1 MRLSLPIDPLLPEL
15 TASLH
20 NHPNLVLQ
28 ADPGAGKTTRVPP
41 ALLESGLLGNGE
53 CWILEP
59 RRLAARLAAT
69 RVADELGEALGQQA
83 GYAVRFEQK
92 VSKATRLRFVTE
104 GLLLRRLHG
113 DPQLRGIS
121 AVVLDE
127 FHERHLHTD
136 LGITLLRRLQRES
149 RPDLRLLV
157 MSATLDPGPVAAFLD
172 APVLRSEGRVFPVNT
187 AFLPRPDDR
196 PIDQQVADA
205 LERLYSEGLKNH
217 TLVFLP
223 GAADIRACLK
233 GCEGLAQRRGLS
245 LRPLHGELSPDA
257 QAHALAVSDTPKVIL
272 STNVAESSVTLDGIG
287 AVVDSGLGRE
297 ASHSPWSGLSGLRTV
312 RISQARCTQRTGRAG
327 RTGPGRCLRLYTE
340 ADFGGRPAFDT
351 PELQRSDLAEP
362 LLSLHG
368 MGIADPAGLDWFEAP
383 PAASMTAAEALLT
396 QLGALENGALSA
408 VGRRMAD
415 LPLHPRLARLA
426 IAGEDLGI
434 PQLALRAAALLE
446 TGNLSAR
453 QGLATRE
460 GQGWAPV
467 KTGHGADSDLLLRLD
482 QFEEAEAA
490 GFGAGAC
497 RAAGLDLAAL
507 QRAKRAAQSLARCL
521 PSSLARGDRLLAVAR
536 DVPPGTPRVVTG
548 PSPATA
554 ASEPA
559 DAETRLLKALL
570 AAYPDRVG
578 QLSANGTCAFAGGG
592 GAKLDTSSRVRRP
605 GLILALEAEA
615 LKQGTGGQTLI
626 RMASRCEADWLLEA
640 FPDRLEDVDEVVFN
654 ASAGRVERRTEIRFE
669 GLSIDMSRGPADPA
683 DPRVTGLLAQ
693 ALRDRPLDDVPARF
707 LARLAFLRKHRPD
720 LELPEDLL
728 DPLLEGACQG
738 RSTLREVQD
747 VDWPASL
754 RQAFP
759 SDLLRLLDTWAPEA
773 IQLPKGRPTKVHY
786 EDDPP
791 WIASR
796 LQDFWGLKKSPAV
809 AGGAVPLVLHLL
821 APNMRAVQVT
831 TDLAGFWQRAY
842 QELRPGLSRR
852 YPKHHWPE

>member
-1 MRLSLPIDPLLPEL
+1 MRSPLPIDPLLPRI
-15 TASLH
+15 TDSLRQV
-20 NHPNLVLQ
+20 PNLVLQ

-41 ALLESGLLGNGE
+41 ALLEAGLLGDGE

-69 RVADELGEALGQQA
+69 RVADELGEALGQRA

-113 DPQLRGIS
+113 DPQLRGIA

-136 LGITLLRRLQRES
+136 LAITLLRRLQRGS
-149 RPDLRLLV
+149 RPDLKLLV
-157 MSATLDPGPVAAFLD
+157 MSATLDPGPVAAYLD
-172 APVLRSEGRVFPVNT
+172 APVMRSEGRAFPVDT
-187 AFLPRPDDR
+187 AFLLRPDDR

-205 LERLYSEGLKNH
+205 LDTLYGEGLRQH

-223 GAADIRACLK
+223 GAAEIRACLK
-233 GCEGLAQRRGLS
+233 GCEAVATRRGLS
-245 LRPLHGELSPDA
+245 LRPLHGELSPEA
-257 QAHALAVSDTPKVIL
+257 QAHALEVTGTPKVIL

-297 ASHSPWSGLSGLRTV
+297 ASHSPWSGLSGLRTT

-340 ADFGGRPAFDT
+340 ADFQARPGFDT

-368 MGIADPAGLDWFEAP
+368 MGIAEPGALDWFEAP
-383 PAASMTAAEALLT
+383 PETATAAAEALLT
-396 QLGALENGALSA
+396 RLGALADGSLTP

-426 IAGEDLGI
+426 IAGDELGI

-453 QGLATRE
+453 QGLDR
-460 GQGWAPV
+460 APV

-497 RAAGLDLAAL
+497 RAAGLDAAAVH
-507 QRAKRAAQSLARCL
+507 RAKRAMQSLAR
-521 PSSLARGDRLLAVAR
+521 LL
-536 DVPPGTPRVVTG
+536 
-548 PSPATA
+548 PSPA
-554 ASEPA
+554 EPA
-559 DAETRLLKALL
+559 EAETRLLKALL
-570 AAYPDRVG
+570 LAYPDRVG

-592 GAKLDTSSRVRRP
+592 GAKLDAASRVRRP

-615 LKQGTGGQTLI
+615 VKQGTGAQTLI
-626 RMASRCEADWLLEA
+626 RVASRCEADWLLDA
-640 FPDRLEDVDEVVFN
+640 FPERLEDVDEVLFN
-654 ASAGRVERRTEIRFE
+654 ASAGRVERRTEIRFD
-669 GLSIDMSRGPADPA
+669 GLVIDSSRGPADPA
-683 DPRVTGLLAQ
+683 DPRVAGLLAQ
-693 ALRDRPLDDVPARF
+693 ALRDRPLDEVPARL
-707 LARLAFLRKHRPD
+707 LARLAFLRKHRPELD
-720 LELPEDLL
+720 LPEDLL
-728 DPLLEGACQG
+728 GPLLAGACTG
-738 RSTLREVQD
+738 RTTLRDLQD
-747 VDWPASL
+747 VDWPGAL

-759 SDLLRLLDTWAPEA
+759 TETLRLLDAWAPET

-786 EDDPP
+786 EGDPP

-796 LQDFWGLKKSPAV
+796 LQDFWGLKKTPAV

-821 APNMRAVQVT
+821 APNMRALQVT
-831 TDLAGFWQRAY
+831 TDLAGFWQRVY
-842 QELRPGLSRR
+842 KELRPALSRR

>member
-1 MRLSLPIDPLLPEL
+1 MRLSLPIDPLLPEI
-15 TASLH
+15 TASLGGT
-20 NHPNLVLQ
+20 PNLVLQ

-41 ALLESGLLGNGE
+41 ALLEADLLRDGE

-69 RVADELGEALGQQA
+69 RVAEELGEPLGQRA

-113 DPQLRGIS
+113 DPGLRGIA

-136 LGITLLRRLQRES
+136 LAITLLRRLQRQS
-149 RPDLRLLV
+149 RPGLKLLV
-157 MSATLDPGPVAAFLD
+157 MSATLDPGPVAAYLD
-172 APVLRSEGRVFPVNT
+172 APVLKSEGRVFPVAT

-196 PIDQQVADA
+196 PIDVQVAEA
-205 LERLYSEGLKNH
+205 LEQLYGEGLRNH

-223 GAADIRACLK
+223 GAAEIRACLK
-233 GCEGLAQRRGLS
+233 GCEAVAQRRGLS

-257 QAHALAVSDTPKVIL
+257 QAFALAVTEAPKVIL
-272 STNVAESSVTLDGIG
+272 STNIAESSVTLDGIG

-312 RISQARCTQRTGRAG
+312 RISQARCAQRTGRAG

-340 ADFGGRPAFDT
+340 ADFGARPAFDT
-351 PELQRSDLAEP
+351 PELQRADLAEP
-362 LLSLHG
+362 WLALYGL
-368 MGIADPAGLDWFEAP
+368 GIHKPAALDWFETP
-383 PAASMTAAEALLT
+383 PESAVLAAEALLT
-396 QLGALENGALSA
+396 RLGALDQGALSPI
-408 VGRRMAD
+408 GHRMAG

-426 IAGEDLGI
+426 VAGEDLGI

-446 TGNLSAR
+446 TGNLAAR
-453 QGLATRE
+453 QGLATRQ
-460 GQGWAPV
+460 GQAWAPV

-482 QFEEAEAA
+482 QFEEAETA

-497 RAAGLDLAAL
+497 RAAGLDAAAI
-507 QRAKRAAQSLARCL
+507 QRARRAVQSL
-521 PSSLARGDRLLAVAR
+521 
-536 DVPPGTPRVVTG
+536 
-548 PSPATA
+548 
-554 ASEPA
+554 
-559 DAETRLLKALL
+559 TRLLPAPAEPAEAELRLLQALL
-570 AAYPDRVG
+570 CAYPDRVG

-592 GAKLDTSSRVRRP
+592 GAKLDPASRVRRP

-615 LKQGTGGQTLI
+615 TKQGTGSQTLI
-626 RMASRCEADWLLEA
+626 RQASRCEADWLLEA
-640 FPDRLEDVDEVVFN
+640 FPERLEEVDELAFN
-654 ASAGRVERRTEIRFE
+654 PAAGRVERRAEIRYD
-669 GLSIDMSRGPADPA
+669 GLTIDSGRGPADPS
-683 DPRVTGLLAQ
+683 DPRVAALLAE
-693 ALRDRPLDDVPARF
+693 ALRDCPLDEVPARF

-720 LELPEDLL
+720 LKLPEDLL
-728 DPLLEGACQG
+728 GPLLAGACAG
-738 RSTLREVQD
+738 RATLREVQD
-747 VDWPASL
+747 VDWPAAL

-759 SDLLRLLDTWAPEA
+759 QEVLRLLDAWAPEA

-809 AGGAVPLVLHLL
+809 ASGAVPLVLHLL
-821 APNMRAVQVT
+821 APNMRALQVT
-831 TDLAGFWQRAY
+831 TDLVGFWQRVY
-842 QELRPGLSRR
+842 KDLRPGLSRR

>member
-1 MRLSLPIDPLLPEL
+1 MRLDPRPPLPIDPLLPQL
-15 TASLH
+15 IDSLRR
-20 NHPNLVLQ
+20 NPNLVLQ

-41 ALLESGLLGNGE
+41 ALMGSGLLGEGE

-69 RVADELGEALGQQA
+69 RVAEELGEPLGHQA

-92 VSKATRLRFVTE
+92 VSKSTRLRFVTE

-113 DPQLRGIS
+113 DPGLRGIS

-136 LGITLLRRLQRES
+136 LGITLLRRLQRGA
-149 RPDLRLLV
+149 RPDLKLVV
-157 MSATLDPGPVAAFLD
+157 MSATLDPGPVAAYLD
-172 APVLRSEGRVFPVNT
+172 AAILKSEGRAFPVDT
-187 AFLPRPDDR
+187 TFLPRPDDR
-196 PIDQQVADA
+196 PVGQQVAEA
-205 LERLYSEGLKNH
+205 LERLYGEGLRQH

-223 GAADIRACLK
+223 GAAEIRACLK
-233 GCEGLAQRRGLS
+233 GCEAVAVRHGLS
-245 LRPLHGELSPDA
+245 LRPLHGELSPEA
-257 QAHALAVSDTPKVIL
+257 QAHALEVSDAPKVIL

-312 RISQARCTQRTGRAG
+312 RISQARCAQRTGRAG

-340 ADFGGRPAFDT
+340 ADFNARPGFDT

-362 LLSLHG
+362 LLALHG
-368 MGIADPAGLDWFEAP
+368 MGIADPAAMDWFEAP
-383 PAASMTAAEALLT
+383 PETAMNAAEALLT
-396 QLGALENGALSA
+396 RLGALEDGALSLI
-408 VGRRMAD
+408 GRRMAD

-426 IAGEDLGI
+426 VAGEDLGI

-446 TGNLSAR
+446 TGGLSAR
-453 QGLATRE
+453 QGLDRAPAT
-460 GQGWAPV
+460 
-467 KTGHGADSDLLLRLD
+467 TGHGADSDLLLRLD

-497 RAAGLDLAAL
+497 RAAGLDVAAI
-507 QRAKRAAQSLARCL
+507 QRGRRAVQSLSRFL
-521 PSSLARGDRLLAVAR
+521 
-536 DVPPGTPRVVTG
+536 
-548 PSPATA
+548 PSPA
-554 ASEPA
+554 EPT

-570 AAYPDRVG
+570 LAYPDRVG

-592 GAKLDTSSRVRRP
+592 GAKLDPASRVRRP

-615 LKQGTGGQTLI
+615 VKQGAGGQTLV
-626 RMASRCEADWLLEA
+626 RLASRCEADWLLEA
-640 FPDRLEDVDEVVFN
+640 FPERLEEVEELLFN
-654 ASAGRVERRTEIRFE
+654 PSAGRVERRSEIRYD
-669 GLSIDMSRGPADPA
+669 GLAIDVARGPADPS
-683 DPRVTGLLAQ
+683 DPRVAALLAD
-693 ALRDRPLDDVPARF
+693 ALRDRPVDEVPARL
-707 LARLAFLRKHRPD
+707 LARLGFLRKHRPE
-720 LELPEDLL
+720 LALPEDLL
-728 DPLLEGACQG
+728 GPLLAGACAG
-738 RSTLREVQD
+738 RTTLREVQG
-747 VDWPASL
+747 VDWTAAL
-754 RQAFP
+754 RQAFAP
-759 SDLLRLLDTWAPEA
+759 EVLRLLEAWAPEA
-773 IQLPKGRPTKVHY
+773 VQLPKGRPTKVHY

-796 LQDFWGLKKSPAV
+796 LQDFWGLKKTPAV

-842 QELRPGLSRR
+842 QELRPALSRR

>member
-1 MRLSLPIDPLLPEL
+1 MRLSLPIDPLLPDLVE
-15 TASLH
+15 SLRSR
-20 NHPNLVLQ
+20 PNLVLQ

-41 ALLESGLLGNGE
+41 TLLDSGLLGPGE

-69 RVADELGEALGQQA
+69 RVAEELGEPLGQRA

-92 VSKATRLRFVTE
+92 VSRETRLRFVTE
-104 GLLLRRLHG
+104 GLLLRRLQG
-113 DPQLRGIS
+113 DPQLKGIT

-136 LGITLLRRLQRES
+136 LALTLLRRLQQTQ

-157 MSATLDPGPVAAFLD
+157 MSATLDPGPVAAYLD
-172 APVLRSEGRVFPVNT
+172 AAVLQSEGRSFPVET
-187 AFLPRPDDR
+187 TFLPRPDDR
-196 PIDQQVADA
+196 PVEIQVSEA
-205 LERLYSEGLKNH
+205 LERLYSEGLRGH

-223 GAADIRACLK
+223 GAAEIRACLK
-233 GCEGLAQRRGLS
+233 GCEAVATHRGLS

-257 QAHALAVSDTPKVIL
+257 QAHALGASEQPKIIL

-312 RISQARCTQRTGRAG
+312 RISQARCIQRTGRAG

-340 ADFGGRPAFDT
+340 ADYATRPAFDT
-351 PELQRSDLAEP
+351 PELQRADLAEP

-368 MGIADPAGLDWFEAP
+368 MGIGDPAGLAWFEAP
-383 PAASMTAAEALLT
+383 PETALGAAEALLAR
-396 QLGALENGALSA
+396 LGALEGGALTP

-426 IAGEDLGI
+426 VAGADLGI
-434 PQLALRAAALLE
+434 PQLALRSAALLE
-446 TGNLSAR
+446 TGSLAAR
-453 QGLATRE
+453 QGLDR
-460 GQGWAPV
+460 API
-467 KTGHGADSDLLLRLD
+467 KTSHGADSDLLLRLD
-482 QFEEAEAA
+482 QFDEAGAA

-497 RAAGLDLAAL
+497 RAAGLDAAAV
-507 QRAKRAAQSLARCL
+507 QRARRAVQSLAR
-521 PSSLARGDRLLAVAR
+521 LL
-536 DVPPGTPRVVTG
+536 
-548 PSPATA
+548 PSPA
-554 ASEPA
+554 EPA
-559 DAETRLLKALL
+559 DAELRLLQALL
-570 AAYPDRVG
+570 RAYPDRVG

-592 GAKLDTSSRVRRP
+592 GARLDPGSRVRRP

-615 LKQGTGGQTLI
+615 MKQGTGGQTLI
-626 RMASRCEADWLLEA
+626 RLASRCEGDWLLEA
-640 FPDRLEDVDEVVFN
+640 FPERLEAVDEVLFN
-654 ASAGRVERRTEIRFE
+654 PGAARVERRSEIRYE
-669 GLSIDMSRGPADPA
+669 GLSIDVSRAPADPA
-683 DPRVTGLLAQ
+683 DPRVAGLLAQ
-693 ALRDRPLDDVPARF
+693 ALKDRALDEVPARY
-707 LARLAFLRKHRPD
+707 LARLAFLRQHRPD

-728 DPLLEGACQG
+728 GPLLAGACAG
-738 RSTLREVQD
+738 RTTLREVQD
-747 VDWPASL
+747 VDWPRAL
-754 RQAFP
+754 HQAFP
-759 SDLLRLLDTWAPEA
+759 AETLRLLDAWAPET

-796 LQDFWGLKKSPAV
+796 LQEFWGLKKTPAV

-821 APNMRAVQVT
+821 APNMRALQVT
-831 TDLAGFWQRAY
+831 TDLAGFWQRVY
-842 QELRPGLSRR
+842 KELRPALSRR

>member
-1 MRLSLPIDPLLPEL
+1 VHLSLPIDALLPQL
-15 TASLH
+15 VGSLRG
-20 NHPNLVLQ
+20 NPNLVLQ

-41 ALLESGLLGNGE
+41 ALLEAGLLGDGE

-69 RVADELGEALGQQA
+69 RVADELGDPLGQRA

-104 GLLLRRLHG
+104 GLLLRRLQG
-113 DPQLRGIS
+113 DPQLRGLA

-136 LGITLLRRLQRES
+136 LGITLLRRLQRTS
-149 RPDLRLLV
+149 RPDLKLLV
-157 MSATLDPGPVAAFLD
+157 MSATLDPGPVATYLD
-172 APVLRSEGRVFPVNT
+172 APVIQSEGRAFPVDT

-196 PIDQQVADA
+196 PIDQQVSDA
-205 LERLYSEGLKNH
+205 LDRLYGDGLKNH

-223 GAADIRACLK
+223 GAAEIRACLK
-233 GCEGLAQRRGLS
+233 GCEIVAARRGLS

-257 QAHALAVSDTPKVIL
+257 QAHALEVTETPKVIL

-368 MGIADPAGLDWFEAP
+368 MGITDPGALDWFEAP
-383 PAASMTAAEALLT
+383 PATAMTAAENLLT
-396 QLGALENGALSA
+396 RLGALAEGALTP

-426 IAGEDLGI
+426 IAGEELGI
-434 PQLALRAAALLE
+434 PRLALRAAALLE
-446 TGNLSAR
+446 NGNLTAR
-453 QGLATRE
+453 QGLDR
-460 GQGWAPV
+460 APV

-497 RAAGLDLAAL
+497 RVAGLDAAAVH
-507 QRAKRAAQSLARCL
+507 RAKRAAQSL
-521 PSSLARGDRLLAVAR
+521 SRLL
-536 DVPPGTPRVVTG
+536 
-548 PSPATA
+548 PSPA
-554 ASEPA
+554 EPPE
-559 DAETRLLKALL
+559 AETRLLKALL
-570 AAYPDRVG
+570 QAYPDRVG
-578 QLSANGTCAFAGGG
+578 QLSTNGTCAFAGGG
-592 GAKLDTSSRVRRP
+592 GAKLDPASRVRRP

-615 LKQGTGGQTLI
+615 VKQGTGGQTLI
-626 RMASRCEADWLLEA
+626 RLASRCEADWLLEA
-640 FPDRLEDVDEVVFN
+640 FPERLEDVDEVLFN
-654 ASAGRVERRTEIRFE
+654 ASAGRVERRSEIRFE
-669 GLSIDMSRGPADPA
+669 GLAIDSSRGPADPA
-683 DPRVTGLLAQ
+683 DPRVAGLLAQ
-693 ALRDRPLDDVPARF
+693 ALKERPLDEVPARY
-707 LARLAFLRKHRPD
+707 LARLAFLRNHRPD
-720 LELPEDLL
+720 LGLPEDLL
-728 DPLLEGACQG
+728 GPLLTGACAG
-738 RSTLREVQD
+738 RTTLREVQD
-747 VDWPASL
+747 VDWPRAL

-759 SDLLRLLDTWAPEA
+759 VETLRLLEAWAPETF
-773 IQLPKGRPTKVHY
+773 QLPKGRPTKVHY

-796 LQDFWGLKKSPAV
+796 LQDFWGLKKTPAV

-821 APNMRAVQVT
+821 APNMRALQVT
-831 TDLAGFWQRAY
+831 TDLAGFWQRVY
-842 QELRPGLSRR
+842 KDLRPGLSRR

>member
-1 MRLSLPIDPLLPEL
+1 MRSTLPIDPLLPQL
-15 TASLH
+15 VASLRG
-20 NHPNLVLQ
+20 NPNLVLQ

-41 ALLESGLLGNGE
+41 ALLEAGLLGEGE

-69 RVADELGEALGQQA
+69 RVADELGEPLGQRA

-113 DPQLRGIS
+113 DPQLRGIA

-136 LGITLLRRLQRES
+136 LGITLLRRLQRAS
-149 RPDLRLLV
+149 RPDLKLLV
-157 MSATLDPGPVAAFLD
+157 MSATLDPGPVAAYLD
-172 APVLRSEGRVFPVNT
+172 APVMKSEGRAFPVDT

-196 PIDQQVADA
+196 PIEQQVSDA
-205 LERLYSEGLKNH
+205 LDRLYGEGLKNH

-223 GAADIRACLK
+223 GAAEIRACLK
-233 GCEGLAQRRGLS
+233 GCEAVAARRGLS

-257 QAHALAVSDTPKVIL
+257 QAHALESSGAPKVIL

-297 ASHSPWSGLSGLRTV
+297 ASHSPWSGLSGLRTT

-340 ADFGGRPAFDT
+340 ADFGARPGFDT

-368 MGIADPAGLDWFEAP
+368 MGITEPSALDWFEAP
-383 PAASMTAAEALLT
+383 PEAATAAAEALLT
-396 QLGALENGALSA
+396 RLGALADGALTP

-426 IAGEDLGI
+426 IAGDDLGI

-446 TGNLSAR
+446 TGNLTAR
-453 QGLATRE
+453 QGLDRT
-460 GQGWAPV
+460 PV

-490 GFGAGAC
+490 GFGPGAC
-497 RAAGLDLAAL
+497 RAAGLDAAAL
-507 QRAKRAAQSLARCL
+507 HRAKRAVQSLAR
-521 PSSLARGDRLLAVAR
+521 LL
-536 DVPPGTPRVVTG
+536 
-548 PSPATA
+548 PSPA
-554 ASEPA
+554 EPA

-570 AAYPDRVG
+570 MAYPDRVG

-592 GAKLDTSSRVRRP
+592 GAKLDAASRVRRP

-615 LKQGTGGQTLI
+615 VKQGTGGQTLI
-626 RMASRCEADWLLEA
+626 RQASRCEADWLLDA
-640 FPDRLEDVDEVVFN
+640 FPERLEDVDEVLFN
-654 ASAGRVERRTEIRFE
+654 PSAGRVERRSEIRYE
-669 GLSIDMSRGPADPA
+669 GLSLDISRGPADPA
-683 DPRVTGLLAQ
+683 DPRVAGLLAQ
-693 ALRDRPLDDVPARF
+693 ALKERPLDEVPARY
-707 LARLAFLRKHRPD
+707 LARLAFLRKHRPELD
-720 LELPEDLL
+720 LPEDLL
-728 DPLLEGACQG
+728 GPLLAGACAG
-738 RSTLREVQD
+738 RTTLREVQD
-747 VDWPASL
+747 VDWPGAL

-759 SDLLRLLDTWAPEA
+759 AEILRLLDAWAPETF
-773 IQLPKGRPTKVHY
+773 QLPKGRPTKVHY

-821 APNMRAVQVT
+821 APNMRALQVT
-831 TDLAGFWQRAY
+831 TDLAGFWQRVY
-842 QELRPGLSRR
+842 KELRPGLSRR

>member
-1 MRLSLPIDPLLPEL
+1 MRLSLRTPLPIDPLLPQLVE
-15 TASLH
+15 SLRG
-20 NHPNLVLQ
+20 NPNLVLQ

-41 ALLESGLLGNGE
+41 ALLEAGLLEEGE

-69 RVADELGEALGQQA
+69 RVADELGEPLGQRA
-83 GYAVRFEQK
+83 GYAVRFEQN

-104 GLLLRRLHG
+104 GLLLRRLHS
-113 DPQLRGIS
+113 DPRLRGIT

-136 LGITLLRRLQRES
+136 LGITLLRRLQREV
-149 RPDLRLLV
+149 RPDLKLLV
-157 MSATLDPGPVAAFLD
+157 MSATLDPGPVAAYLD
-172 APVLRSEGRVFPVNT
+172 APVMKSEGRVFPVDT

-196 PIDQQVADA
+196 PIEQQVAVA
-205 LERLYSEGLKNH
+205 LDRLYGEGLRGH

-223 GAADIRACLK
+223 GAAEIRACLK
-233 GCEGLAQRRGLS
+233 GCAAIAQRLGLS

-257 QAHALAVSDTPKVIL
+257 QAHALEITGAPKVIL

-312 RISQARCTQRTGRAG
+312 RISQARCVQRTGRAG

-340 ADFGGRPAFDT
+340 ADFGARPAFDM

-362 LLSLHG
+362 ILTLHG
-368 MGIADPAGLDWFEAP
+368 MGITEPTALDWFEAP
-383 PAASMTAAEALLT
+383 PIASLAAADILLAR
-396 QLGALENGALSA
+396 LGALENGALSA

-426 IAGEDLGI
+426 VAGEALGI

-446 TGNLSAR
+446 NGNLSAR
-453 QGLATRE
+453 QGLDR
-460 GQGWAPV
+460 APV
-467 KTGHGADSDLLLRLD
+467 TTGHGADSDLLLRLD

-490 GFGAGAC
+490 GFSAGAC
-497 RAAGLDLAAL
+497 RAAGLEASAV
-507 QRAKRAAQSLARCL
+507 QRARRAVQSLARFL
-521 PSSLARGDRLLAVAR
+521 PS
-536 DVPPGTPRVVTG
+536 P
-548 PSPATA
+548 
-554 ASEPA
+554 SEPA

-570 AAYPDRVG
+570 LAYPDRVG

-592 GAKLDTSSRVRRP
+592 GAKLDPASRVRRP

-615 LKQGTGGQTLI
+615 VKQGTGGQTLI
-626 RMASRCEADWLLEA
+626 RLASRCEADWLLDA
-640 FPDRLEDVDEVVFN
+640 FSERLEDVDEVAFN
-654 ASAGRVERRTEIRFE
+654 AAAGRVERRSEIRYE
-669 GLSIDMSRGPADPA
+669 GLSIDVSRGPADPA
-683 DPRVTGLLAQ
+683 DPRVAGLLAQ
-693 ALRDRPLDDVPARF
+693 ALKERPLDEAPARY
-707 LARLAFLRKHRPD
+707 LARLVFLRKHRPD
-720 LELPEDLL
+720 LDLPEDLL
-728 DPLLEGACQG
+728 GPLLAGACMG
-738 RSTLREVQD
+738 RTTLREVQD
-747 VDWPASL
+747 VDWPTAL

-759 SDLLRLLDTWAPEA
+759 AETLRLLDAWAPETF
-773 IQLPKGRPTKVHY
+773 QLPKGRPTKIHY

-796 LQDFWGLKKSPAV
+796 LQDFWGLKKSPTV

-821 APNMRAVQVT
+821 APNMRALQVT
-831 TDLAGFWQRAY
+831 TDLAGFWQRVY
-842 QELRPGLSRR
+842 KELRPGLSRR

>member
-1 MRLSLPIDPLLPEL
+1 MRLSLPIDPLLPRLLE
-15 TASLH
+15 SLRG
-20 NHPNLVLQ
+20 NPNLVLQ

-41 ALLESGLLGNGE
+41 ALLEAGLLGTGE

-69 RVADELGEALGQQA
+69 RVADELGESLGQRV

-104 GLLLRRLHG
+104 GLLLRRLQG
-113 DPQLRGIS
+113 DPKLRGIS

-136 LGITLLRRLQRES
+136 LGITLLRRLQQEARS
-149 RPDLRLLV
+149 DLKLIV
-157 MSATLDPGPVAAFLD
+157 MSATLDPGPVAAYLD
-172 APVLRSEGRVFPVNT
+172 SPVLRSEGRAFPVDT

-196 PIDQQVADA
+196 PLEQQVADA
-205 LERLYSEGLKNH
+205 LDRLYGEGLKQH

-223 GAADIRACLK
+223 GAAEIRACLK
-233 GCEGLAQRRGLS
+233 TCEAVAARRGLS
-245 LRPLHGELSPDA
+245 LRPLHGELSPEA
-257 QAHALAVSDTPKVIL
+257 QAFALEAAETPKVIL

-340 ADFGGRPAFDT
+340 ADFGARPAFDT

-362 LLSLHG
+362 LLTLHG
-368 MGIADPAGLDWFEAP
+368 MGIARPETLDWFERP
-383 PAASMTAAEALLT
+383 PEASLAAAEALLT
-396 QLGALENGALSA
+396 GLGALEDGALSPL
-408 VGRRMAD
+408 GRRMAD

-426 IAGEDLGI
+426 IGGEDLGI

-446 TGNLSAR
+446 TGSLTAR
-453 QGLATRE
+453 QGLDR
-460 GQGWAPV
+460 APT

-497 RAAGLDLAAL
+497 QAAGLEVSAV
-507 QRAKRAAQSLARCL
+507 QRARRAVQSLAR
-521 PSSLARGDRLLAVAR
+521 LL
-536 DVPPGTPRVVTG
+536 
-548 PSPATA
+548 PSPA
-554 ASEPA
+554 EPA

-570 AAYPDRVG
+570 LAYPDRVG
-578 QLSANGTCAFAGGG
+578 HLSANGTCAFAGGG
-592 GAKLDTSSRVRRP
+592 GAKLDPASRVRRP

-615 LKQGTGGQTLI
+615 VKQGTGGQTLL
-626 RMASRCEADWLLEA
+626 RQASRCEADWLLEA
-640 FPDRLEDVDEVVFN
+640 FPGRLEDTDELVFN
-654 ASAGRVERRTEIRFE
+654 ASARRVERRSEIRFD
-669 GLSIDMSRGPADPA
+669 GLSIDVSRGPADPS
-683 DPRVTGLLAQ
+683 DPRVAGLLAQ
-693 ALRDRPLDDVPARF
+693 ALKDRPLDEAPTRL
-707 LARLAFLRKHRPD
+707 LARLTFLRKHRPD
-720 LELPEDLL
+720 LDLPGDLL
-728 DPLLEGACQG
+728 GPLLSGACAG
-738 RSTLREVQD
+738 RTTLREVQD
-747 VDWPASL
+747 VDWPAAL

-759 SDLLRLLDTWAPEA
+759 AEVLRLLDTWAPEA

-796 LQDFWGLKKSPAV
+796 LQDFWGLKKSPTV

-842 QELRPGLSRR
+842 KELRPALSRR

>member
-1 MRLSLPIDPLLPEL
+1 MALPIDPLLPRI
-15 TASLH
+15 TDSLRQV
-20 NHPNLVLQ
+20 PNLVLQ

-41 ALLESGLLGNGE
+41 ALLEAGLLGDGE

-69 RVADELGEALGQQA
+69 RVADELGEALGQRA

-104 GLLLRRLHG
+104 GLLLRRLQG
-113 DPQLRGIS
+113 DPQLRGIA

-136 LGITLLRRLQRES
+136 LAITLLRRLQRAS
-149 RPDLRLLV
+149 RPDLKLLV
-157 MSATLDPGPVAAFLD
+157 MSATLDPGPVAAYLD
-172 APVLRSEGRVFPVNT
+172 APVMRSEGRAFPVDT

-196 PIDQQVADA
+196 PIEQQVADA
-205 LERLYSEGLKNH
+205 LDTLYGGGLRQH

-223 GAADIRACLK
+223 GAAEIRACLK
-233 GCEGLAQRRGLS
+233 GCEAVAARRGLS

-257 QAHALAVSDTPKVIL
+257 QAHALASSDTPKVIL

-297 ASHSPWSGLSGLRTV
+297 ASHSPWSGLSGLRTT

-340 ADFGGRPAFDT
+340 ADFGARPGFDT

-368 MGIADPAGLDWFEAP
+368 MGIAEPGALAWFEAP
-383 PAASMTAAEALLT
+383 PEAATAAAEALLT
-396 QLGALENGALSA
+396 RLGALAEGALA
-408 VGRRMAD
+408 PVGRRMAE

-426 IAGEDLGI
+426 IAGDDLGI

-446 TGNLSAR
+446 TGSLSAR
-453 QGLATRE
+453 QGLDR
-460 GQGWAPV
+460 APV
-467 KTGHGADSDLLLRLD
+467 KSGHGADSDLLLRLD

-490 GFGAGAC
+490 GFGPGAC
-497 RAAGLDLAAL
+497 RAAGLDAAAVH
-507 QRAKRAAQSLARCL
+507 RARRAVQSLAR
-521 PSSLARGDRLLAVAR
+521 LL
-536 DVPPGTPRVVTG
+536 
-548 PSPATA
+548 PSPA
-554 ASEPA
+554 EPA
-559 DAETRLLKALL
+559 DTETRLLKALL
-570 AAYPDRVG
+570 LAYPDRVG

-592 GAKLDTSSRVRRP
+592 GARLDGASRVRRP

-615 LKQGTGGQTLI
+615 MKQGTGAQTLI
-626 RMASRCEADWLLEA
+626 RVASRCEADWLLDA
-640 FPDRLEDVDEVVFN
+640 FPERLEDVDEVVFN
-654 ASAGRVERRTEIRFE
+654 ASAGRVERRTEIRYE
-669 GLSIDMSRGPADPA
+669 GLSLDVSRGPADPA
-683 DPRVTGLLAQ
+683 DPRVAGLLAQ
-693 ALRDRPLDDVPARF
+693 ALRGRPLDEGPARF
-707 LARLAFLRKHRPD
+707 LARLSFLRKHRPELD
-720 LELPEDLL
+720 LPEDLL
-728 DPLLEGACQG
+728 GPLLAGACAG
-738 RSTLREVQD
+738 RTTLRDVQD
-747 VDWPASL
+747 VDWPAAL

-759 SDLLRLLDTWAPEA
+759 AEALRLLDAWAPETV
-773 IQLPKGRPTKVHY
+773 QLPKGRPTRVHY

-796 LQDFWGLKKSPAV
+796 LQDFWGLKKTPAV

-821 APNMRAVQVT
+821 APNMRALQVT
-831 TDLAGFWQRAY
+831 TDLAGFWQRVY
-842 QELRPGLSRR
+842 KELRPALSRR

>member
-1 MRLSLPIDPLLPEL
+1 MRMSLPIDPLLPQI
-15 TASLH
+15 TQSLRV
-20 NHPNLVLQ
+20 NPNLVLQ

-41 ALLESGLLGNGE
+41 ALLDAGLLGAGE

-69 RVADELGEALGQQA
+69 RVADELGEPLGQRA

-113 DPQLRGIS
+113 DPHLRGIA

-136 LGITLLRRLQRES
+136 LGITLLRRLQRIS
-149 RPDLRLLV
+149 RPELKLLV
-157 MSATLDPGPVAAFLD
+157 MSATLDPGPVAAYLD
-172 APVLRSEGRVFPVNT
+172 APVIQSEGRAFPVDT

-196 PIDQQVADA
+196 PIEQQVADA
-205 LERLYSEGLKNH
+205 LDRLYGEGLKNH

-223 GAADIRACLK
+223 GAAEIRACLK
-233 GCEGLAQRRGLS
+233 GCEAVAARRGLS
-245 LRPLHGELSPDA
+245 LRPLHGELSPEA
-257 QAHALAVSDTPKVIL
+257 QAHALEATDTPKVIL

-340 ADFGGRPAFDT
+340 ADFGARPAFDT

-368 MGIADPAGLDWFEAP
+368 MGITEPGALDWFEGP
-383 PAASMTAAEALLT
+383 PAAATTAAEALLT
-396 QLGALENGALSA
+396 RLGALADGALTA

-426 IAGEDLGI
+426 IAGQDLGI
-434 PQLALRAAALLE
+434 PQLSLRAAALLE

-453 QGLATRE
+453 QGLDRT
-460 GQGWAPV
+460 PV

-490 GFGAGAC
+490 GFSAGAC
-497 RAAGLDLAAL
+497 RAAGLDAAAVH
-507 QRAKRAAQSLARCL
+507 RAKRAVQSL
-521 PSSLARGDRLLAVAR
+521 SRLL
-536 DVPPGTPRVVTG
+536 
-548 PSPATA
+548 PSPA
-554 ASEPA
+554 EPA
-559 DAETRLLKALL
+559 EAETRLLKALL
-570 AAYPDRVG
+570 QAYPDRVG
-578 QLSANGTCAFAGGG
+578 QLSTNGTCAFAGGG
-592 GAKLDTSSRVRRP
+592 GARLDSASRVRRP

-615 LKQGTGGQTLI
+615 VKQGTGGQTLI
-626 RMASRCEADWLLEA
+626 RLASRCEADWLLEA
-640 FPDRLEDVDEVVFN
+640 FPERLEDVDEVLFN
-654 ASAGRVERRTEIRFE
+654 ASAGRVERRSEIRFE
-669 GLSIDMSRGPADPA
+669 GLAIDSSRGPADPA
-683 DPRVTGLLAQ
+683 DPRVAGLLAQ
-693 ALRDRPLDDVPARF
+693 ALKERPLDEVPARY

-720 LELPEDLL
+720 LDLPEDLL
-728 DPLLEGACQG
+728 GPLLTGACAG
-738 RSTLREVQD
+738 RTTLREVQD
-747 VDWPASL
+747 VDWPGAL

-759 SDLLRLLDTWAPEA
+759 AETLRLMDAWAPEA

-786 EDDPP
+786 EGDPP

-796 LQDFWGLKKSPAV
+796 LQDFWGLKKTPAV

-831 TDLAGFWQRAY
+831 TDLAGFWQRVY
-842 QELRPGLSRR
+842 KELRPGLSRR

>member
-1 MRLSLPIDPLLPEL
+1 LRLSLPIDPLLPQL
-15 TASLH
+15 VQRLRDR
-20 NHPNLVLQ
+20 PNLVLQ

-41 ALLESGLLGNGE
+41 ALLASGLLGAGE

-69 RVADELGEALGQQA
+69 RVADELGEPLGQRA

-113 DPQLRGIS
+113 DPQLRGIT

-136 LGITLLRRLQRES
+136 LAITLLRRLQRET
-149 RPDLRLLV
+149 RPDLKLLV
-157 MSATLDPGPVAAFLD
+157 MSATLDPGPVAIYLD
-172 APVLRSEGRVFPVNT
+172 APVMRSEGRVFPVET
-187 AFLPRPDDR
+187 TFLPRPDDR
-196 PIDQQVADA
+196 PIDQQVSEA
-205 LERLYSEGLKNH
+205 LERLYGEGLRNH

-233 GCEGLAQRRGLS
+233 GCEAVAARRGLS
-245 LRPLHGELSPDA
+245 LRPLHGELSPEA
-257 QAHALAVSDTPKVIL
+257 QAHALAASDSPKVIL
-272 STNVAESSVTLDGIG
+272 STNVAESSVTLDDIG

-312 RISQARCTQRTGRAG
+312 RISQARCVQRTGRAG

-340 ADFGGRPAFDT
+340 ADYGARPAFDT

-362 LLSLHG
+362 LLMLHG
-368 MGIADPAGLDWFEAP
+368 MGIAHPSALPWFEAP
-383 PAASMTAAEALLT
+383 PDTSTNAAEVLLT
-396 QLGALENGALSA
+396 DLGALTEGALSA
-408 VGRRMAD
+408 LGRRMAD

-426 IAGEDLGI
+426 VGGEDLGI

-453 QGLATRE
+453 QGLDR
-460 GQGWAPV
+460 APV

-497 RAAGLDLAAL
+497 RAAGLDVAAV
-507 QRAKRAAQSLARCL
+507 QRARRAVQALTRFL
-521 PSSLARGDRLLAVAR
+521 
-536 DVPPGTPRVVTG
+536 
-548 PSPATA
+548 PSPAV
-554 ASEPA
+554 PA

-570 AAYPDRVG
+570 LAYPDRVG
-578 QLSANGTCAFAGGG
+578 QLSASGTCAFSGGG
-592 GAKLDTSSRVRRP
+592 GAKLDPASRVRRP

-615 LKQGTGGQTLI
+615 VKQGTGGQTLI
-626 RMASRCEADWLLEA
+626 RLASRCEADWLLDT
-640 FPDRLEDVDEVVFN
+640 FPERLEDVNEVAFN
-654 ASAGRVERRTEIRFE
+654 ASAGRVERRSEIRFD
-669 GLSIDMSRGPADPA
+669 GLTIDASRGPADPT
-683 DPRVTGLLAQ
+683 DPRVAALLAE
-693 ALRDRPLDDVPARF
+693 ALRERPLDDLPARF
-707 LARLAFLRKHRPD
+707 LARLAFLRRHRAD
-720 LELPEDLL
+720 LDLPEDLL
-728 DPLLEGACQG
+728 GPLLAGACAG
-738 RSTLREVQD
+738 RTTLREVQD
-747 VDWPASL
+747 VDWPAAL

-759 SDLLRLLDTWAPEA
+759 SETLRLLDAWAPEA
-773 IQLPKGRPTKVHY
+773 FQLPKGRPTKVHY

-796 LQDFWGLKKSPAV
+796 LQDFWGLKKSPTV

-831 TDLAGFWQRAY
+831 TDLAGFWQRVY
-842 QELRPGLSRR
+842 KELRPGLSRR

>member
-1 MRLSLPIDPLLPEL
+1 MRLSLPIDALLPRIVETL
-15 TASLH
+15 QA
-20 NHPNLVLQ
+20 HPNLVLQ

-41 ALLESGLLGNGE
+41 ALLDSGLLGDGE

-69 RVADELGEALGQQA
+69 RVAEELGEPLGQRA

-113 DPQLRGIS
+113 DPALRGIS

-136 LGITLLRRLQRES
+136 LGITLLRRLQRGT
-149 RPDLRLLV
+149 RPDLKLLV
-157 MSATLDPGPVAAFLD
+157 MSATLDPGPVAAYLD
-172 APVLRSEGRVFPVNT
+172 APVLRSEGRVFPVET
-187 AFLPRPDDR
+187 AFLARPDDR
-196 PIDQQVADA
+196 ALELQVAEA
-205 LERLYSEGLKNH
+205 LDRLYGEGLKNH

-223 GAADIRACLK
+223 GATEIRACLR
-233 GCEGLAQRRGLS
+233 GCEAVAAKRGLS
-245 LRPLHGELSPDA
+245 LRPLHGELSPEA
-257 QAHALAVSDTPKVIL
+257 QAHALERTDTPKVIL
-272 STNVAESSVTLDGIG
+272 STNVAESSVTLDDIG

-312 RISQARCTQRTGRAG
+312 RISQARCVQRTGRAG

-340 ADFGGRPAFDT
+340 ADFGARPAFDT

-362 LLSLHG
+362 WLTLHG
-368 MGIADPAGLDWFEAP
+368 MGIADPRALAWFEAP
-383 PAASMTAAEALLT
+383 PEPAIAAAEALLT
-396 QLGALENGALSA
+396 RLEALEDGGLSA

-426 IAGEDLGI
+426 IAGQDLGI

-453 QGLATRE
+453 QGLATRQ
-460 GQGWAPV
+460 GQLPV
-467 KTGHGADSDLLLRLD
+467 KSGHGADSDLLLRLD
-482 QFEEAEAA
+482 QFEEAEIS

-497 RAAGLDLAAL
+497 RAAGLDGSAV
-507 QRAKRAAQSLARCL
+507 QRGRRAVQSL
-521 PSSLARGDRLLAVAR
+521 GRLL
-536 DVPPGTPRVVTG
+536 
-548 PSPATA
+548 PSPA
-554 ASEPA
+554 EPA

-570 AAYPDRVG
+570 RAYPDRVG

-592 GAKLDTSSRVRRP
+592 GAKLDPGSRVRRP
-605 GLILALEAEA
+605 GLILALEADQV
-615 LKQGTGGQTLI
+615 KQGTGSHTLI
-626 RMASRCEADWLLEA
+626 RLASRCEADWLLDA
-640 FPDRLEDVDEVVFN
+640 FPERLEDVDELTFN
-654 ASAGRVERRTEIRFE
+654 ASAGRVERRSEIRYD
-669 GLSIDMSRGPADPA
+669 GLVLDASRGPADAA
-683 DPRVTGLLAQ
+683 DSRVAALLAE
-693 ALRDRPLDDVPARF
+693 ALRDRPLDEVPARF
-707 LARLAFLRKHRPD
+707 LARLAFLRRHRPD
-720 LELPEDLL
+720 LELPDDLL
-728 DPLLEGACQG
+728 GPLLAGACRG
-738 RSTLREVQD
+738 RASLREVQD
-747 VDWPASL
+747 VDWPGAL

-759 SDLLRLLDTWAPEA
+759 QETLRLLDAWAPEA

-796 LQDFWGLKKSPAV
+796 LQDFWGLKKTPAV

-821 APNMRAVQVT
+821 APNMRALQVT
-831 TDLAGFWQRAY
+831 TDLAGFWQRVY
-842 QELRPGLSRR
+842 KDLRPSLSRR

>member
-1 MRLSLPIDPLLPEL
+1 MRSPLPIDPLLPRI
-15 TASLH
+15 ADSLRG
-20 NHPNLVLQ
+20 NPNLVLQ

-41 ALLESGLLGNGE
+41 ALLEAGLLGDGE

-69 RVADELGEALGQQA
+69 RVADELGEVLGQRA

-113 DPQLRGIS
+113 DPQLKGIA

-136 LGITLLRRLQRES
+136 LGITMLRRLQRAT
-149 RPDLRLLV
+149 RPDLKLLV
-157 MSATLDPGPVAAFLD
+157 MSATLDPGPVAAYLD
-172 APVLRSEGRVFPVNT
+172 APVLRSEGRAFPVDT
-187 AFLPRPDDR
+187 SFLPRPDDR
-196 PIDQQVADA
+196 PIELQVADA
-205 LERLYSEGLKNH
+205 LDRLYGEGLKEH

-223 GAADIRACLK
+223 GAAEIRACLK
-233 GCEGLAQRRGLS
+233 GCEAVAAKRGLS

-257 QAHALAVSDTPKVIL
+257 QAHALEATGTPKVIL

-287 AVVDSGLGRE
+287 AVVDTGLGRE

-312 RISQARCTQRTGRAG
+312 RISQARCVQRTGRAG
-327 RTGPGRCLRLYTE
+327 RTGPGRCLRLFTE
-340 ADFGGRPAFDT
+340 ADFNARPAFDM

-362 LLSLHG
+362 LLALHG
-368 MGIADPAGLDWFEAP
+368 MGLPRSSQLHWFEAP
-383 PAASMTAAEALLT
+383 PEAAVTAAEGLLAR
-396 QLGALENGALSA
+396 LGALADGALTP

-426 IAGEDLGI
+426 VAGEDLGI
-434 PQLALRAAALLE
+434 PKLALHAAALLE
-446 TGNLSAR
+446 TGSLAAR
-453 QGLATRE
+453 QGLDRTPA
-460 GQGWAPV
+460 

-497 RAAGLDLAAL
+497 RAAGLDASAVH
-507 QRAKRAAQSLARCL
+507 RAKRAVQSLSRLL
-521 PSSLARGDRLLAVAR
+521 PSA
-536 DVPPGTPRVVTG
+536 P
-548 PSPATA
+548 
-554 ASEPA
+554 EPA
-559 DAETRLLKALL
+559 DAEPRLLKALL
-570 AAYPDRVG
+570 MAYPDRVG

-592 GAKLDTSSRVRRP
+592 GAKLDPSSRVRRP

-615 LKQGTGGQTLI
+615 QKQGTGGQTLI
-626 RMASRCEADWLLEA
+626 RLASRCEADWLLDA
-640 FPDRLEDVDEVVFN
+640 FPERLEDVDEVCFN
-654 ASAGRVERRTEIRFE
+654 ASAGRVERRSEIRFD
-669 GLSIDMSRGPADPA
+669 GLVIDASRGPADPA
-683 DPRVTGLLAQ
+683 DPQVRELLAD
-693 ALRDRPLDDVPARF
+693 ALRDRPLGEVPTRF

-720 LELPEDLL
+720 LDLPEDLL
-728 DPLLEGACQG
+728 GPLLAGACAG

-747 VDWPASL
+747 VDWPAAL

-759 SDLLRLLDTWAPEA
+759 AETLRLLDAWAPEA
-773 IQLPKGRPTKVHY
+773 IQLPKGRPTRVHY

-796 LQDFWGLKKSPAV
+796 LQDFWGLKKTPTV

>member
-1 MRLSLPIDPLLPEL
+1 MRLSLPIDPLLPQVVE
-15 TASLH
+15 SLRG
-20 NHPNLVLQ
+20 NPNLVLQ

-41 ALLESGLLGNGE
+41 ALLEAGLLGDGE

-69 RVADELGEALGQQA
+69 RVADELGESLGQQA

-113 DPQLRGIS
+113 DPQLRGIA

-136 LGITLLRRLQRES
+136 LGITLLRRLQRGARS
-149 RPDLRLLV
+149 DLKLLV

-172 APVLRSEGRVFPVNT
+172 APVMKSEGRAFPVET
-187 AFLPRPDDR
+187 TFLPRPDDR
-196 PIDQQVADA
+196 PLDQQVSEA
-205 LERLYSEGLKNH
+205 LERLYGEGLRDH

-223 GAADIRACLK
+223 GAAEIRACLK
-233 GCEGLAQRRGLS
+233 GCEAIAMRRGLS
-245 LRPLHGELSPDA
+245 LRPLHGELSLEA
-257 QAHALAVSDTPKVIL
+257 QAHALEVTATPKVIL

-312 RISQARCTQRTGRAG
+312 RISQARCLQRTGRAG

-340 ADFGGRPAFDT
+340 ADFGARPAFDM

-362 LLSLHG
+362 LLALHG
-368 MGIADPAGLDWFEAP
+368 MGIGDPADLDWFEAP
-383 PAASMTAAEALLT
+383 PAASMTAAETLLT
-396 QLGALENGALSA
+396 RLGALAGGALSST
-408 VGRRMAD
+408 GRRMAA

-426 IAGEDLGI
+426 VAGEDLGI
-434 PQLALRAAALLE
+434 PQSALRAAALLE

-453 QGLATRE
+453 QGLDR
-460 GQGWAPV
+460 APA
-467 KTGHGADSDLLLRLD
+467 KSGHGADSDLLLRLD
-482 QFEEAEAA
+482 QFEETEAA
-490 GFGAGAC
+490 SFGTGAC
-497 RAAGLDLAAL
+497 RAAGLDVAPL
-507 QRAKRAAQSLARCL
+507 QRARRAAHSLARLL
-521 PSSLARGDRLLAVAR
+521 PS
-536 DVPPGTPRVVTG
+536 PT
-548 PSPATA
+548 
-554 ASEPA
+554 EPV
-559 DAETRLLKALL
+559 DAESRLLKALL
-570 AAYPDRVG
+570 LAYPDRVG

-592 GAKLDTSSRVRRP
+592 GAKLDPGSRVRRP
-605 GLILALEAEA
+605 GLILALVAEA
-615 LKQGTGGQTLI
+615 MKQGTGGQTLI
-626 RMASRCEADWLLEA
+626 RLASRCEADWLLDA
-640 FPDRLEDVDEVVFN
+640 FPERLEDLDEVVFN
-654 ASAGRVERRTEIRFE
+654 PSAGRVERRSEIRYD
-669 GLSIDMSRGPADPA
+669 GLSIDASRGPADPA
-683 DPRVTGLLAQ
+683 DPRVAGLLAE
-693 ALRDRPLDDVPARF
+693 ALKDRPLDEVPAR
-707 LARLAFLRKHRPD
+707 LVARLAFLRRHRPD
-720 LELPEDLL
+720 LGLPEDLVG
-728 DPLLEGACQG
+728 PLLAGACAG
-738 RSTLREVQD
+738 RTTLREVQD
-747 VDWPASL
+747 VDWPRAL
-754 RQAFP
+754 RQAF
-759 SDLLRLLDTWAPEA
+759 LAETLRLMEAWAPEA

-796 LQDFWGLKKSPAV
+796 LQDFWGLKKSPSV

-831 TDLAGFWQRAY
+831 TDLAGFWQRVY